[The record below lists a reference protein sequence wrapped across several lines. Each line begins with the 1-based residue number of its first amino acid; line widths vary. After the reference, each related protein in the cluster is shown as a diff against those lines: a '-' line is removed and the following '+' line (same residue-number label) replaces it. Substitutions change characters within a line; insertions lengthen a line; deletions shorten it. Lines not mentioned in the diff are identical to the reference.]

1 MNPQVVREVPEV
13 SVVQKDDDFS
23 EISSSE
29 EEDKSFQPLLRPPP
43 QKTEVKQESMEVTY
57 EPLIQPKREEMIT
70 DPLSAG
76 FHLETLLRQ
85 FDERQVPIDQIKLI
99 LTKVVQSG
107 RLNDQEKQVMR
118 TYITNLIEQDR
129 QK

>member
-1 MNPQVVREVPEV
+1 VREVPEV

>member
-1 MNPQVVREVPEV
+1 LNPQVVREVPEV